1 MPTGQKGRKL
11 NREQLFACIQYCPKS
26 MHALVT
32 KQLKI
37 VVYFSGITWDEIH
50 EFVQEAKLDLIFD
63 LNVLKRTKDQK
74 WNSTNAIELL
84 KYTQGRGYT
93 MAGWELGNGRKIIHV
108 INKKIIYKTVHS
120 DIYAAHLNTFYKN
133 THTCTSV
140 RSI

>member
-11 NREQLFACIQYCPKS
+11 NRKQLFPCIQYCPKS

-37 VVYFSGITWDEIH
+37 VVYFSGIIWDEIH
-50 EFVQEAKLDLIFD
+50 EFVQEAKFDLIFD

-84 KYTQGRGYT
+84 KYTQGRGFT
-93 MAGWELGNGRKIIHV
+93 MAGWELGNGRKI
-108 INKKIIYKTVHS
+108 
-120 DIYAAHLNTFYKN
+120 
-133 THTCTSV
+133 TCYL
-140 RSI
+140 

>member
-1 MPTGQKGRKL
+1 MPTGQMGRKL
-11 NREQLFACIQYCPKS
+11 NRKQLFPCIQYCPKS

-50 EFVQEAKLDLIFD
+50 EFVQEAKFDLIFD

-93 MAGWELGNGRKIIHV
+93 MAGWELGNGRKI
-108 INKKIIYKTVHS
+108 
-120 DIYAAHLNTFYKN
+120 
-133 THTCTSV
+133 TCYL
-140 RSI
+140 

>member
-1 MPTGQKGRKL
+1 
-11 NREQLFACIQYCPKS
+11 

-32 KQLKI
+32 EQPKI

-50 EFVQEAKLDLIFD
+50 EFVQKAKLDLIFD

-93 MAGWELGNGRKIIHV
+93 MAGWELGNGRK
-108 INKKIIYKTVHS
+108 
-120 DIYAAHLNTFYKN
+120 NTCY
-133 THTCTSV
+133 
-140 RSI
+140 